1 MFFILK
7 LNMDN
12 MKCIKNKETGNVIR
26 VTNQQADQMVGRKW
40 SFAPKSEW
48 KSQDKKS
55 TPATEETK

>member
-48 KSQDKKS
+48 KSQERPSPK
-55 TPATEETK
+55 TEETK